1 MRISCPFCGP
11 RELGEFTYLGD
22 AALRRPGPE
31 TADVEAAFFDYVYLR
46 DNVAG
51 IMREHWYHGGGCR
64 AWLKVTRNTV
74 THEISSVEAAP
85 GAGAASGKA
94 GAPR

>member
-22 AALRRPGPE
+22 ASTRRPL
-31 TADVEAAFFDYVYLR
+31 ADAEGAEAAFYDYVYLR

-51 IMREHWYHGGGCR
+51 NMDEHWYHGGGCR
-64 AWLKVTRNTV
+64 AWLMVTRNTV
-74 THEISSVEAAP
+74 THEILAVEAAQ
-85 GAGAASGKA
+85 GAGAAGAKA
-94 GAPR
+94 GRSS